1 MKLSQAGV
9 KPSERLIAKLQLDK
23 EIADPDTKTK
33 RERRMKRR
41 CPLPRGSNLMQR
53 QWPQEL
59 TAVLS
64 EMIGVYIAQYN
75 ADHDAE
81 SNISQEQKMELKDA
95 LAAVFGQPAFPLEF
109 TSKPN

>member
-1 MKLSQAGV
+1 
-9 KPSERLIAKLQLDK
+9 
-23 EIADPDTKTK
+23 
-33 RERRMKRR
+33 
-41 CPLPRGSNLMQR
+41 MQR

-81 SNISQEQKMELKDA
+81 SNISQKQKMELKDA
-95 LAAVFGQPAFPLEF
+95 LAGVFGQPAFSLEF